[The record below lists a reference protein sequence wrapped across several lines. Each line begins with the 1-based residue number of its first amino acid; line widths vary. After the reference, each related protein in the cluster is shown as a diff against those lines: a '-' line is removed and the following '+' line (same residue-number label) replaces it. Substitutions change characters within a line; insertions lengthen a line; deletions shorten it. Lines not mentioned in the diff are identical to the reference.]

1 MFLFTILF
9 TVALA
14 NIGILCDIVAILISM
29 MSKYKAYMIRDK
41 KRIASINKLVTYT
54 SFTDED
60 QNPLSFIIGKNFFGF
75 IFSVRNQHINA
86 LDKTLCLMTHRDNF
100 KEICSTYL
108 EKLQED
114 QDTNI
119 RYWYRSGNYW
129 ELFYSKR
136 MIEANVTPDKRQQK
150 IVKSVTQ
157 YYKKHKKGV
166 FFISG
171 DPGNGK
177 STMLR
182 ILGNHYKSDICKT
195 LRLTDPGDFME
206 KLYNHAEPTE
216 DKPLIVLFDEID
228 TMIHSVD
235 KGEVFKHKCIPT
247 QIFDKTSYNTF
258 FDEVADGM
266 YPFLIILLTSNKT
279 AEEIAKENHEC
290 YLRKER
296 VNGYY
301 IL

>member
-1 MFLFTILF
+1 
-9 TVALA
+9 
-14 NIGILCDIVAILISM
+14 
-29 MSKYKAYMIRDK
+29 
-41 KRIASINKLVTYT
+41 
-54 SFTDED
+54 
-60 QNPLSFIIGKNFFGF
+60 
-75 IFSVRNQHINA
+75 
-86 LDKTLCLMTHRDNF
+86 MTHRDNF

-114 QDTNI
+114 QNTNI

-136 MIEANVTPDKRQQK
+136 MIEADVVPDKRQLK
-150 IVKSVTQ
+150 ILKSVTQ

-171 DPGNGK
+171 EPGNGK

-206 KLYNHAEPTE
+206 KLYNHSEPTE
-216 DKPLIVLFDEID
+216 EKPLIVLFDEID
-228 TMIHSVD
+228 TMIHLVD
-235 KGEVFKHKCIPT
+235 KGEVFKHKSIPT

-279 AEEIAKENHEC
+279 AKEISEENHEC

-301 IL
+301 VL